1 MKKLVIIIG
10 SNKPK
15 EKSKTAELAA
25 EFIDA
30 LKVRYQQFET
40 EYIMLGEKNIEV
52 CRGCLTCTKVGTCP
66 IQDDVKEIEKKMED
80 ADLIIFGSPVHIS
93 HVSAVYKNFLDRI
106 FLSMH
111 IFKYLGKPCIN
122 VITTN
127 GSGEQET
134 EKYMNQISNLLGTI
148 RIGNLIRLNSVT
160 FEQRK
165 LEKLAEKTAVILKNP
180 ANLKAGMINSLFF
193 SSMKDIIKKNPQYFI
208 YESKYWMEQGWM
220 HKSYK
225 QIMQEKYKF

>member
-1 MKKLVIIIG
+1 MKKIVIIIG
-10 SNKPK
+10 SNKTK
-15 EKSKTAELAA
+15 ENSKTATLAG

-30 LKVRYQQFET
+30 VKERYEQIET

-52 CRGCLTCTKVGTCP
+52 CKGCLTCTKFGTCP
-66 IQDDVKEIEKKMED
+66 IQDDVKKIEEKMEN

-127 GSGEQET
+127 GSGEQDT

-148 RIGNLIRLNSVT
+148 RIGNLIRLNSES
-160 FEQRK
+160 FEQKK

-180 ANLKAGMINSLFF
+180 ANLKAGMMNSLFF
-193 SSMKDIIKKNPQYFI
+193 SSMKDIIKKNPQYFVF
-208 YESKYWMEQGWM
+208 ESKYWMIQGWM